1 MENTRTR
8 TFSWEDPNK
17 TLEEA
22 KKLTGYDFLMRVFE
36 GQLPLAP
43 IQETISSRVVSV
55 EKGQVI
61 FELKGEEF
69 HYNPIGSVHGGIIS
83 TVLDSA
89 IGCSLL
95 STLEVGES
103 FTSLDLKVNFLRR
116 ITADTPPLTTKTK
129 IIHKGRTTAYL
140 ECELLD
146 AEGKLYAHAVSNCMI
161 FR

>member
-1 MENTRTR
+1 MSINRTR

-22 KKLTGYDFLMRVFE
+22 KKLNGYEFLMQVLE
-36 GQLPLAP
+36 GNLPMAP

-95 STLEVGES
+95 STLEIGES

-146 AEGKLYAHAVSNCMI
+146 EEGKLYAHAVSNCMI